1 MNLRSRVGLTFAFL
15 WALLLS
21 ACVSLVSPYDPV
33 FDQSLNKLSDDTA
46 VFLAGVTSGGPERS
60 FSSREAIAYYATT
73 YNVLDRLSERA
84 RATRAIVPCPTNAQ
98 LAEFGQSESSRS
110 QLPDDYK
117 NFDCREYQ
125 LYSVRF
131 YVDQLYFLHESD
143 GQLKKLE
150 AVAAGRSLQASII
163 SAIDTFMTNKSATQ

>member
-1 MNLRSRVGLTFAFL
+1 MNAQLRVGVLCAFL

-60 FSSREAIAYYATT
+60 FSSRETIAYYATT

-84 RATRAIVPCPTNAQ
+84 RATRGVAPCPTNAQ
-98 LAEFGQSESSRS
+98 LAAFAQSESSRS
-110 QLPDDYK
+110 ALPDDYQS
-117 NFDCREYQ
+117 FDCREYQ
-125 LYSVRF
+125 LYSIRF
-131 YVDQLYFLHESD
+131 YVDQLYTLHESD
-143 GQLKKLE
+143 GQFKKLK
-150 AVAAGRSLQASII
+150 AVAAGRNLQASII
-163 SAIDTFMTNKSATQ
+163 SAIDTFMTNKAGQ